1 MKRRNA
7 VALCSLT
14 MAGIEVTQEIA
25 ASPFGQDPAH
35 TDRTLVIGAGLAG
48 LAAAQ
53 KLQAAGHEVV
63 VLEARDRIGGRI
75 WTSTRWPELPLDL
88 GASWI
93 HGMKGNP
100 LTSLADRIQ
109 AKRISTSYDCALVYD
124 AEGEPL
130 DEDAE
135 KSLEEIREQLF
146 ERLKKA
152 QNKDQD
158 VSVRSVS
165 EKLMMDLDDDPETQQ
180 LLNFVLSGNIEQE
193 YAGSA
198 EELSAHWYGC
208 PK

>member
-1 MKRRNA
+1 
-7 VALCSLT
+7 
-14 MAGIEVTQEIA
+14 MAGTA
-25 ASPFGQDPAH
+25 ARS
-35 TDRTLVIGAGLAG
+35 RS
-48 LAAAQ
+48 
-53 KLQAAGHEVV
+53 
-63 VLEARDRIGGRI
+63 VLD
-75 WTSTRWPELPLDL
+75 
-88 GASWI
+88 SWRER
-93 HGMKGNP
+93 NP

-198 EELSAHWYGC
+198 AELSAHWYGRL
-208 PK
+208 K